1 MFTGYLTILVERITV
16 SQPLVAGLRASNSGA
31 LAGYGQIPFT
41 MKHCAHWNGP
51 FEGRREDPEK
61 RAARN
66 RRDLHRHTAQV
77 TTKVTFRLVPGLS
90 LWVVFTNVVN
100 RR

>member
-51 FEGRREDPEK
+51 ATLPNYHGPHRRP
-61 RAARN
+61 
-66 RRDLHRHTAQV
+66 LH
-77 TTKVTFRLVPGLS
+77 LS
-90 LWVVFTNVVN
+90 FDHLA
-100 RR
+100 